1 MHIGHGV
8 EIGTN
13 CLLAAQVGIGGK
25 AIIGNEVTIYGQ
37 VGIAPRLV
45 IDDKV
50 IILAKSGVS
59 KNLKANTTYFGY
71 PAREVSL
78 QYKALAALRLLP
90 DLMKKIN
97 STLLIGLVVILCFS
111 ACEEPEIK
119 LTRADKKAI
128 DTLTTNHIKL
138 HRALLD
144 SLCKTRQDSIIKK
157 TVDSILVARK
167 KQEERL
173 REEY

>member
-1 MHIGHGV
+1 MIRAYTKIGDHVTIQSGTVIGSDAFYFQKKEEGYKKWTSGGEVIIEDKVEIGPNCTICKGVSGSTIIGTGTKLDGQVHIGHGV

-59 KNLKANTTYFGY
+59 KL
-71 PAREVSL
+71 SL
-78 QYKALAALRLLP
+78 
-90 DLMKKIN
+90 I
-97 STLLIGLVVILCFS
+97 
-111 ACEEPEIK
+111 
-119 LTRADKKAI
+119 
-128 DTLTTNHIKL
+128 HI
-138 HRALLD
+138 
-144 SLCKTRQDSIIKK
+144 
-157 TVDSILVARK
+157 
-167 KQEERL
+167 
-173 REEY
+173 